1 MVGFIKGFFGSKA
14 KQQDQAEQVTP
25 PPAKPAKAQAYFL
38 DADSA
43 KTLGDLDYMR
53 TAKAVRRT
61 FPKTLANPKGFE
73 KISQISSVEQ
83 LEAMKE
89 VAAAVAPE
97 TVAKIEAQIEA
108 VQQNSSASR
117 NGQMAGGQSGSGDR
131 RSTDT
136 SMDMFRNMARDLK
149 KR

>member
-14 KQQDQAEQVTP
+14 KKEREVEVDSTP
-25 PPAKPAKAQAYFL
+25 SEKAAKAQAYFL

-61 FPKTLANPKGFE
+61 FPKTLANPQGFE
-73 KISQISSVEQ
+73 KISQISSIAQ

-89 VAAAVAPE
+89 AAVTSEA
-97 TVAKIEAQIEA
+97 IAQIDAQIAA
-108 VQQNSSASR
+108 VKQDNAAQ
-117 NGQMAGGQSGSGDR
+117 NGQAPSSQAGSSDR

-136 SMDMFRNMARDLK
+136 SLDMFRNMARDIK

>member
-1 MVGFIKGFFGSKA
+1 MVGFIKGFFGSKDK
-14 KQQDQAEQVTP
+14 KQREMEVDSTP
-25 PPAKPAKAQAYFL
+25 SEKAAKAQAYFL

-53 TAKAVRRT
+53 TAKSVRRT
-61 FPKTLANPKGFE
+61 FPKTLANPQGFE
-73 KISQISSVEQ
+73 KISQISSIAQ

-89 VAAAVAPE
+89 AAVTPE
-97 TVAKIEAQIEA
+97 AIAKIDAQIEA
-108 VQQNSSASR
+108 VKQDNAAQ
-117 NGQMAGGQSGSGDR
+117 NGQAPSSQTGSGDR

-136 SMDMFRNMARDLK
+136 SLDMFRNMARDIK

>member
-14 KQQDQAEQVTP
+14 KKQSEVEQVDLTP
-25 PPAKPAKAQAYFL
+25 SEKAARAQAYFL

-43 KTLGDLDYMR
+43 KTLGDLEYMR

-73 KISQISSVEQ
+73 KINQISSIAQ
-83 LEAMKE
+83 LEAMKK
-89 VAAAVAPE
+89 VAASVAPE
-97 TVAKIEAQIEA
+97 AIAKIDAQIEA
-108 VQQNSSASR
+108 VKQDNASQ
-117 NGQMAGGQSGSGDR
+117 NGQAPSSQTGSSDR
-131 RSTDT
+131 RSADT
-136 SMDMFRNMARDLK
+136 SMDMFRNMARDIK

>member
-1 MVGFIKGFFGSKA
+1 MVGFIKGLFGSKA
-14 KQQDQAEQVTP
+14 KKQGELQGDSSP
-25 PPAKPAKAQAYFL
+25 SAKAAKAQAYFL

-61 FPKTLANPKGFE
+61 FPKTLANPDGFE
-73 KISQISSVEQ
+73 KINQISSIEQ
-83 LEAMKE
+83 LKAMKE
-89 VAAAVAPE
+89 VAASVAPE
-97 TVAKIEAQIEA
+97 AIAKIDAQIEA
-108 VQQNSSASR
+108 VQQEATASQNSQAPSSKT
-117 NGQMAGGQSGSGDR
+117 GYGGR

-136 SMDMFRNMARDLK
+136 SMDMFRNMARDIK

>member
-1 MVGFIKGFFGSKA
+1 MVGFIKGLFGSKA
-14 KQQDQAEQVTP
+14 KQQGEPQGDSS
-25 PPAKPAKAQAYFL
+25 PPAKAAKAQAYFL

-61 FPKTLANPKGFE
+61 FPKTLANPDGFE
-73 KISQISSVEQ
+73 KISQIASIEQ

-89 VAAAVAPE
+89 VAASVAPE
-97 TVAKIEAQIEA
+97 AIAKIDAQIEA
-108 VQQNSSASR
+108 VRRESTASQNSQTSSSQT
-117 NGQMAGGQSGSGDR
+117 GYGDR

-136 SMDMFRNMARDLK
+136 SMDMFRNMARDIK